1 MAERRTY
8 CRMTH
13 RVLSVFMNSLVFLN
27 KVLWVK
33 NVLNICILRWLRIF
47 NVVLWKRF
55 ILLIV
60 DSCDFVR
67 LLFLVWSFL
76 FFVTLNSFILVIEL
90 RNKSK
95 YFKNFV
101 PHLII
106 FESKT
111 WFGWFNICKL
121 KNKCWNVWIK
131 KKNTFETIQKISLI
145 LSIVN
150 VVHDFWKH
158 WWFDFPHLRCA
169 VLFTK
174 TFIEPSETF
183 SESWI
188 EMILKVIVSSK

>member
-60 DSCDFVR
+60 DSCNFVR
-67 LLFLVWSFL
+67 LLFLAWSFL
-76 FFVTLNSFILVIEL
+76 FFVALNSFILVIEL

-106 FESKT
+106 FKSKT

-131 KKNTFETIQKISLI
+131 
-145 LSIVN
+145 
-150 VVHDFWKH
+150 
-158 WWFDFPHLRCA
+158 
-169 VLFTK
+169 
-174 TFIEPSETF
+174 
-183 SESWI
+183 
-188 EMILKVIVSSK
+188 